1 MRETLHIYLHEPW
14 RTAAEAGEVNLFNR
28 MARALPDW
36 RLRFHA
42 DSEGERARAAARGF
56 GLFHMHEPTA
66 PTVLCLR
73 RAYAYPFW
81 RIEATNERWNFDVA
95 RADFDP
101 ATVPEAARF
110 HAAWRQRLLPGVGS
124 RPEGFLFMP
133 LQGILLRRRSFQS
146 MSPVAMIEAVLAAD
160 PRPVRATLHPRE
172 DYGPRERAALEG
184 LERRYP
190 RFRVEQAPA
199 DRLLSGCDAVV
210 TENSSLAFRGC
221 LLAKPAVLFARI
233 DFHHVAAM
241 VHDLGVGGALA
252 RAAGPP
258 PAFARYLWWFWMR
271 HAINA
276 GAPDAEARIA
286 RRLAEHGWPVP

>member
-160 PRPVRATLHPRE
+160 PRHESAANEMGQTLQLRGRYEAANGLDPTPSFDRAIASYQRALGINPATMFH
-172 DYGPRERAALEG
+172 YSSMTRAA
-184 LERRYP
+184 RDRAAA
-190 RFRVEQAPA
+190 QAGRGVDPVPA
-199 DRLLSGCDAVV
+199 LR
-210 TENSSLAFRGC
+210 
-221 LLAKPAVLFARI
+221 AVLRFLHGLPPDAR
-233 DFHHVAAM
+233 
-241 VHDLGVGGALA
+241 LPA
-252 RAAGPP
+252 RA
-258 PAFARYLWWFWMR
+258 
-271 HAINA
+271 
-276 GAPDAEARIA
+276 EATSMIEALVRTYA
-286 RRLAEHGWPVP
+286 TS